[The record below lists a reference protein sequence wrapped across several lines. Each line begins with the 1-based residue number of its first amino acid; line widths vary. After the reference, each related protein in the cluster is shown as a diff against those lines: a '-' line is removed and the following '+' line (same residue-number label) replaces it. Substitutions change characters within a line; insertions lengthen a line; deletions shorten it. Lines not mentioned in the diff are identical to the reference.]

1 MQHCWKSH
9 VRAHKCLVEIRSC
22 LPVGVVF
29 ALSLWVRLDVLEGK
43 AVAVEVFFGVV
54 AVVFVVG

>member
-1 MQHCWKSH
+1 MPHCWKSH

-29 ALSLWVRLDVLEGK
+29 ALIRLVLLDVLVGK
-43 AVAVEVFFGVV
+43 VVEVEVFFGVV
-54 AVVFVVG
+54 AVVVVVG

>member
-1 MQHCWKSH
+1 MQIWP
-9 VRAHKCLVEIRSC
+9 C

-29 ALSLWVRLDVLEGK
+29 ALSLWVLLDVMEGR